1 MSEHPD
7 STDLELYL
15 LRHAHAGNA
24 TDWVGDD
31 SLRPLSGKGRRQ
43 AEKLGRHLAEL
54 HLEPDSIVS
63 SPKLRALETAQLMA
77 DVLGLAVTVDDRLAG
92 GLDLDS
98 LEVVLASAGGL
109 RVMLVGHDPDFSE
122 LCGSLTGMSYLPIKK
137 GALARIDIALP
148 IAEGAGTLRWLL
160 PPDAIRDNPGR

>member
-1 MSEHPD
+1 MDDHP
-7 STDLELYL
+7 STANLELYL

-31 SLRPLSGKGRRQ
+31 SLRPLSAKGRRQ

-54 HLEPDSIVS
+54 HFEPDSIVS

-77 DVLGLAVTVDDRLAG
+77 DDLGLAVTVDDRLAG

-98 LEVVLASAGGL
+98 LEAVIASAGGW
-109 RVMLVGHDPDFSE
+109 RVVLVGHDPDLSE
-122 LCGSLTGMSYLPIKK
+122 LCGSLTGMGYLPMKK
-137 GALARIDIALP
+137 GALARIDIAPP

-160 PPDAIRDNPGR
+160 PPDTIPDNLGR